1 MRNYMNP
8 NDINNFKKAMETIT
22 SAIDANEKFL
32 VGPLAVRLNKA
43 AEENP
48 GDQTIHSLRA
58 FLNSKAEKEM
68 FISKAELNSVYNKFY
83 TNGTYCAA
91 YLENELPKK

>member
-1 MRNYMNP
+1 MNP

-48 GDQTIHSLRA
+48 GDQTIHSMRA
-58 FLNSKAEKEM
+58 FLQSKATKDM

-83 TNGTYCAA
+83 TNNTN
-91 YLENELPKK
+91 NECY